1 MFNNFLSVVQVLI
14 ISILM
19 KMLIESSQILKSGFV
34 RGFFSLFDGIQKNN
48 ESQKDEF

>member
-1 MFNNFLSVVQVLI
+1 MFNNFLSIVQVLI

-19 KMLIESSQILKSGFV
+19 KMCIRQRV
-34 RGFFSLFDGIQKNN
+34 FSLFDGIQKNY